1 MTKQIEADTL
11 REWLD
16 AQQPVTVLDIRT
28 DEDRAQWAIPGS
40 VHLNAYEAL
49 RAGQPGALA
58 DAAFPLDRPIVTV
71 CNAAASARPR
81 RTCSPSAASTHAR
94 SPAA

>member
-11 REWLD
+11 RAWLE

-40 VHLNAYEAL
+40 LHINAYEAKGR
-49 RAGQPGALA
+49 RA
-58 DAAFPLDRPIVTV
+58 DDS
-71 CNAAASARPR
+71 ASARGDCAGR
-81 RTCSPSAASTHAR
+81 HW
-94 SPAA
+94 

>member
-1 MTKQIEADTL
+1 MGDMTKQIEAETL

-49 RAGQPGALA
+49 RDGQPGALA
-58 DAAFPLDRPIVTV
+58 DAAFPSI
-71 CNAAASARPR
+71 AQS
-81 RTCSPSAASTHAR
+81 
-94 SPAA
+94 

>member
-1 MTKQIEADTL
+1 MTKQIEAETL

-40 VHLNAYEAL
+40 MHLNAYEAL
-49 RAGQPGALA
+49 RARPPVPLH
-58 DAAFPLDRPIVTV
+58 AFMPPT
-71 CNAAASARPR
+71 S
-81 RTCSPSAASTHAR
+81 SPSAASTHGR